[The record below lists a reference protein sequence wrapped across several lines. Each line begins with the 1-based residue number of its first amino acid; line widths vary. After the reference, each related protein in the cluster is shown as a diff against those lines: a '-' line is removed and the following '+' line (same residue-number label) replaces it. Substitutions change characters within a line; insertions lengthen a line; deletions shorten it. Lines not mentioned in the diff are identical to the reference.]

1 MSGSDDDFI
10 PTEAPVDSR
19 PAHNLRRR
27 PSEHTSEVVPPR
39 SAKKARYEPKTTQ
52 SRIPT
57 NLRSIVTLKKSL
69 SKKLMGTDITE
80 NLSLRVFRAAFLM
93 QENYLLEKRK
103 TSTKNGRKVKPAKI
117 QARICELFGISTPTY
132 CAILSNYLKDRT
144 AYASGKFR
152 DGRSGNRSVKETR
165 IPDTL
170 AVQILVRDFIRGKRA
185 KRERVTARQV
195 LDHLVSVNIIS
206 VETGE
211 DGVMIP
217 KAFANKEHLQRRS
230 VQKWQGRRGDDEK
243 MCRNYDQVDS
253 EDDDEGDSEDD
264 HSEISDGTDLEK
276 APPDDVEEPWTEME
290 EV

>member
-19 PAHNLRRR
+19 PPHNLRRR

-57 NLRSIVTLKKSL
+57 NLRSIVALKKSL

-170 AVQILVRDFIRGKRA
+170 AVQILVRDSFG
-185 KRERVTARQV
+185 
-195 LDHLVSVNIIS
+195 
-206 VETGE
+206 
-211 DGVMIP
+211 
-217 KAFANKEHLQRRS
+217 ANVPSEKESQ
-230 VQKWQGRRGDDEK
+230 QDKF
-243 MCRNYDQVDS
+243 
-253 EDDDEGDSEDD
+253 
-264 HSEISDGTDLEK
+264 
-276 APPDDVEEPWTEME
+276 
-290 EV
+290 